1 MLCAG
6 FTLVE
11 TVKRV
16 KNYKGTA
23 LGKGDKV
30 VTIMQV
36 KSSIHFKLSIVY
48 LPCMVNQGWFKICR
62 SVGRF
67 IGTTFSNELIKF
79 LASVEMKVINKDCDV
94 TKSR

>member
-11 TVKRV
+11 TVERV

-48 LPCMVNQGWFKICR
+48 LP
-62 SVGRF
+62 
-67 IGTTFSNELIKF
+67 
-79 LASVEMKVINKDCDV
+79 
-94 TKSR
+94 